1 MRVEMSVKQKLEKS
15 AKMLTRFSGLAG
27 GGLRMLLAEF
37 SNANVYFNITD
48 GDPLTLEIRKM
59 AATVSEGKTEPT
71 TLELIGSTEN
81 FLEIIK
87 GEISFAAAWVNGKVK
102 VKGVRNNLLNA
113 LTMGM
118 ILGGV

>member
-1 MRVEMSVKQKLEKS
+1 MSIKQKLEKS
-15 AKMLTRFSGLAG
+15 AKTLTRFSGLAG

-48 GDPLTLEIRKM
+48 GDSLTLEIRKM

-87 GEISFAAAWVNGKVK
+87 GKMSFAAAWVNGKVK

-113 LTMGM
+113 LTIGM
-118 ILGGV
+118 VLGGV

>member
-1 MRVEMSVKQKLEKS
+1 MSVKQKLEKS
-15 AKMLTRFSGLAG
+15 AKTLTRFSGLVG
-27 GGLRMLLAEF
+27 GGLRLLFPF

-48 GDPLTLEIRKM
+48 GSPLTLEIRKM

-71 TLELIGSTEN
+71 TLEFIGSTEN

-87 GEISFAAAWVNGKVK
+87 GKISFASAWINGKVK

-113 LTMGM
+113 LTIGM
-118 ILGGV
+118 VLGGV